1 MNKILI
7 FVVFFLNIFLSN
19 AYSQIAYIDIN
30 FILSESIVGKF
41 LNNHLENLGLE
52 YSEKYNKLQNQLVEK
67 ENKLLAQ
74 KNIIE
79 KNEFDKKLRN
89 LSNEVKKYRENKK
102 IEGDKINNVKIE
114 STKKIL
120 KTLNPIIT
128 QYVENNEIS
137 LVFEKKNII
146 VGKKDLDITEK
157 IIKILNIKIQK
168 LNFWWKIF
176 FLKRKQ
182 I

>member
-1 MNKILI
+1 MVHLFKMNKILI

-168 LNFWWKIF
+168 LNF
-176 FLKRKQ
+176 
-182 I
+182 

>member
-1 MNKILI
+1 MVHLFKMNKILI

-157 IIKILNIKIQK
+157 IIKILNLKIQK
-168 LNFWWKIF
+168 LNF
-176 FLKRKQ
+176 
-182 I
+182 

>member
-1 MNKILI
+1 MVHLFKMNKILI

-102 IEGDKINNVKIE
+102 IESDKINNVKIE

-168 LNFWWKIF
+168 LNF
-176 FLKRKQ
+176 
-182 I
+182 